1 MPTGTRILADEDITD
16 RGIII
21 KTIEHD
27 GEVAGHVLSYLMEGR
42 REVSYWIGRDYWG
55 QGIATQALEA
65 YLELVKD
72 RPIYG
77 RAAKD
82 NAASLRV
89 MIKCGF
95 VILWEDKGFANAR
108 GEEIAEYVLCLYD
121 QPPKTGETKIGLDL
135 GTVRLSPYSADWPR
149 LFEEEKV
156 LLQAAVGPYVLDIQH
171 VGSTSIPGIPAKPI
185 IDIGIAVENFEEAAV
200 CIAPIEALGYTYKG
214 ENGIPRR
221 HYFSKGIPRTHHI
234 HINEI
239 NSPAWE
245 NHILFRDYLIQHP
258 EVGQEYSDRK
268 LKLAGLHPVY
278 RAAYQAG
285 KDPFIEDVLRAAREA
300 LKRYDA

>member
-1 MPTGTRILADEDITD
+1 M
-16 RGIII
+16 
-21 KTIEHD
+21 D
-27 GEVAGHVLSYLMEGR
+27 GK
-42 REVSYWIGRDYWG
+42 REVSYWIGKAYWG

-65 YLELVKD
+65 YLGLVKD

-82 NAASLRV
+82 DAASVRV
-89 MIKCGF
+89 MTKCGF

-108 GEEIAEYVLCLYD
+108 GEEVTEYVVCLYN
-121 QPPKTGETKIGLDL
+121 KTAKTSETEIGLNL
-135 GTVRLSPYSADWPR
+135 GTVQLSPYSDEWPR
-149 LFEEEKV
+149 LFEAEKA

-185 IDIGIAVENFEEAAV
+185 LDIGIAVANYEEAV
-200 CIAPIEALGYTYKG
+200 ICVAPIVALGYTYKG

-221 HYFSKGIPRTHHI
+221 HYFNKGIPRTHHI

-245 NHILFRDYLIQHP
+245 NQVLFRDYLIQHP
-258 EVGQEYSDRK
+258 EAAQEYAD
-268 LKLAGLHPVY
+268 LKLNLAELHPTY
-278 RAAYQAG
+278 RAAYHAG
-285 KDPFIEDVLRAAREA
+285 KDPYIESVLHAARET
-300 LKRYDA
+300 LKRNNA